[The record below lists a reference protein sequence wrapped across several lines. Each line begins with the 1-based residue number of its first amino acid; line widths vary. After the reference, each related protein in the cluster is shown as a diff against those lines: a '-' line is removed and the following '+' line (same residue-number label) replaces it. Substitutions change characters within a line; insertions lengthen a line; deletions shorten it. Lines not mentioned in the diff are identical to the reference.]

1 VFIVVALVS
10 LIGAYTAGSCRQT
23 DTTVYVVSLVGAVL
37 VYISF
42 LLLLVWAASKIS
54 RTKTG
59 IWCKE
64 LVVWAID
71 AMLKQKS
78 AAKPADVT
86 NDGGDNRNGR
96 YYTKSFSLRLHMQII
111 IRSTMHKRSL
121 NFLDVSFRS

>member
-1 VFIVVALVS
+1 MSFAASLLIIVALLNRKLRKTHAHVFIVVALVS

-42 LLLLVWAASKIS
+42 LLLLVWAAFKIS

-71 AMLKQKS
+71 AMLKP
-78 AAKPADVT
+78 KPAAQR
-86 NDGGDNRNGR
+86 GGENTNGR
-96 YYTKSFSLRLHMQII
+96 YYRELLLETSHAK
-111 IRSTMHKRSL
+111 
-121 NFLDVSFRS
+121 